1 MVKFRKKTRR
11 KFKKK
16 GGTRYLCSQVRK
28 APTWRRS
35 PDKRP
40 QASPPPRRFSTWSSH
55 EQTQLVS
62 PRRRVEGVKGP
73 TQDPRPPASPPRRHR
88 KRPSRPE
95 LEGFID
101 PGIAVATDFNPP
113 KRQQSPPLGASGS
126 TEMAEYQQENMEGV
140 LRAANSTRPDE
151 SKKKGNAE
159 TRKGEQTVGP
169 IKKQRSFDASSSEEE
184 MGGGSKKRKRR
195 KQKKTRKAR
204 GIIDDLRELCTTGRC
219 GSPRPQR
226 PTLRQVAFTI
236 EQNILRDLNKNKS
249 KKALTDK
256 ELRNI
261 KAVANYEAARIINNS
276 RSASKKKKKKRR

>member
-55 EQTQLVS
+55 EQTQLV
-62 PRRRVEGVKGP
+62 P
-73 TQDPRPPASPPRRHR
+73 PPRRHR

>member
-16 GGTRYLCSQVRK
+16 GGTRYLCSEVRK

-62 PRRRVEGVKGP
+62 P
-73 TQDPRPPASPPRRHR
+73 PRRHR

-101 PGIAVATDFNPP
+101 PGIDVATDFNPP
-113 KRQQSPPLGASGS
+113 KRKQSPPLGASGS

-219 GSPRPQR
+219 GRPRPQR
-226 PTLRQVAFTI
+226 PTLRELALTI
-236 EQNILRDLNKNKS
+236 EQDIIDEFNTKTPEKTLTAKDRGII
-249 KKALTDK
+249 KAL
-256 ELRNI
+256 
-261 KAVANYEAARIINNS
+261 ANHEAARILNTS
-276 RSASKKKKKKRR
+276 SSASKKKKKKRRS

>member
-16 GGTRYLCSQVRK
+16 GGTRYLCS
-28 APTWRRS
+28 
-35 PDKRP
+35 
-40 QASPPPRRFSTWSSH
+40 
-55 EQTQLVS
+55 E
-62 PRRRVEGVKGP
+62 VKQGR

-88 KRPSRPE
+88 KRPSTPE

-101 PGIAVATDFNPP
+101 PGIAVATDFNPS

-126 TEMAEYQQENMEGV
+126 AEMAEYQQENMERV

-169 IKKQRSFDASSSEEE
+169 IKKQRSFEASSSEED

-219 GSPRPQR
+219 GRPRPQR
-226 PTLRQVAFTI
+226 PTLRELALTI
-236 EQNILRDLNKNKS
+236 EQDIIDEFNTKTPEKTLTAKDRGII
-249 KKALTDK
+249 KAL
-256 ELRNI
+256 
-261 KAVANYEAARIINNS
+261 ANHEAARILNTS
-276 RSASKKKKKKRR
+276 SSASKKKKKKRRS